1 MIQQTKAIVPQLESI
16 LSPSSVCSWE
26 KIEASQQSILGEVV
40 SKITPPACII
50 YPQTQAEL
58 AEAIAC
64 ANKNRWRVLPC
75 GSGSKLSWGSAP
87 KGIDVVISTE
97 KLDRAI
103 EHAVGDLTLTV
114 EAGTK
119 FSEIQE
125 NITKTG
131 QFLALDPAYSQKATL
146 GGIVATA
153 DAGSL
158 RQRYGGVRD
167 MLLGISFVRYDGQIA
182 KAGGRVVKNVAGYD
196 LMKLFTGSFGTLGI
210 ITQLTFRLYPMPEA
224 SQTVVLIGTSD
235 NIAQT
240 AKTLLASALTP
251 TAIDLLS
258 TELVNRLGLG
268 KGMGLIA
275 RFQSVAESVQEQSAR
290 LLAVGEK
297 LSLAGSSLS
306 GNEENNLWEQLEKSI
321 WGEEKESAIA
331 CKIGVLPNAAVAT
344 IAELDKIAPQ
354 QGIGLIHASSGLG
367 IWRFE
372 NSEIKP
378 QSILEMRNFCQSKNG
393 FLTVLEAPLAW
404 KEKLDVWG
412 YSGNAL
418 DLMRRIK
425 QQFDPENIFSPHR
438 FVGGI

>member
-1 MIQQTKAIVPQLESI
+1 MIQPTKAIVPQLESI
-16 LSPSSVCSWE
+16 LSPSSVCPWE
-26 KIEASQQSILGEVV
+26 KIEASQQTIFRELVL
-40 SKITPPACII
+40 KDTAPACIV
-50 YPQTQAEL
+50 YPKTQEEL

-64 ANKNRWRVLPC
+64 AAKNRWRVLPC

-119 FSEIQE
+119 FSEIQAT
-125 NITKTG
+125 IAKTR

-210 ITQLTFRLYPMPEA
+210 ITQVTFRLYPMPEA
-224 SQTVVLIGTSD
+224 SETVVLIGTAD
-235 NIAQT
+235 NIAR
-240 AKTLLASALTP
+240 AVKTLLSSALTP
-251 TAIDLLS
+251 TAVDLLS

-290 LLAVGEK
+290 LLEVGEK

-306 GNEENNLWEQLEKSI
+306 GNEENTLWKRLEESM
-321 WGEEKESAIA
+321 WREEKESAIA

-344 IAELDKIAPQ
+344 LAQLDKIAPQ
-354 QGIGLIHASSGLG
+354 QGMGLIHAGSGLG
-367 IWRFE
+367 IFRFD
-372 NSEIKP
+372 NSEIQP
-378 QSILEMRNFCQSKNG
+378 QTILEMRIFCQLNKG
-393 FLTVLEAPLAW
+393 FLTVLEAPLVW

-412 YSGNAL
+412 YGGNAL